1 MIFNVKELIVYV
13 AHPYG
18 ADPENAAKVEDIIRD
33 LVDKYPRYCFISPI
47 HTFGFLY
54 EDVDYEE
61 GMEHCYTLLN
71 ICDEIWIYGDS
82 QGTRLEREFAE
93 LYGIPIREMR

>member
-71 ICDEIWIYGDS
+71 
-82 QGTRLEREFAE
+82 
-93 LYGIPIREMR
+93 MR